1 MIMNTYQELFR
12 EYFDISDTATRK
24 CIVNLEDGEQEQLLT
39 ALSSKLYDMI
49 VSKVDNIDFGTIP
62 KSRGDITKVDGFENT
77 EKCLNIIRQL
87 VMEYRQD
94 PACVDTVITA
104 IQNVKDR
111 KGLFVKSFALSV
123 ELPMLLYNTTVLA
136 IEQSV
141 SFLIAV
147 CIVYIKD
154 PDIQGM
160 NAALD
165 KAAYNNAINN
175 LLFQQLALFNNGCKT
190 KEIDNLIDEL
200 IKNGGKIKE
209 CGEGYGSDYCPPQA
223 AVVRQEPAPDYYD
236 TPDTPAAGGDVDP
249 GYESINGSNEEDI
262 EPEDEL
268 EETAINLYFMDAG
281 IMEADE
287 ETINEFGVAGIAAV
301 AMAIPAGIALTLKA
315 VKALIK
321 VAIPFIRNLI
331 YFFINKRDK
340 IAEDFAIQAKFIEA
354 NAYKLQYSTNSNLDD
369 TKKEK
374 VIKKQLKIAKKLQA
388 MSNKIAVKNKRAEIE
403 AQKMAA
409 EDMKKIK
416 VEEIKDNVPAEIYD
430 KSALF

>member
-1 MIMNTYQELFR
+1 MIMNTYQKLFR
-12 EYFDISDTATRK
+12 ENFDISDEATRK

-49 VSKVDNIDFGTIP
+49 VAKVDHIDFGTIP
-62 KSRGDITKVDGFENT
+62 KSRGDITKVDGIENT
-77 EKCLNIIRQL
+77 EECLKIIRQL
-87 VMEYRQD
+87 VMEYRED
-94 PACVDTVITA
+94 PTCVDTVITA
-104 IQNVKDR
+104 IQNIKDR
-111 KGLFVKSFALSV
+111 KGLFVKSFALNV

-165 KAAYNNAINN
+165 KAAYNNAMSN
-175 LLFQQLALFNNGCKT
+175 LLFEQLTLFNNGCKS

-200 IKNGGKIKE
+200 IKNGGRIKE

-223 AVVRQEPAPDYYD
+223 AVQQPNDTASDYYD
-236 TPDTPAAGGDVDP
+236 SLAAGGDVDSS
-249 GYESINGSNEEDI
+249 YEPINGSNEEEI

-268 EETAINLYFMDAG
+268 EEAAINLFFMESGFEPEIDKETLQELG
-281 IMEADE
+281 I
-287 ETINEFGVAGIAAV
+287 GGIAAV

-321 VAIPFIRNLI
+321 VVIPFLRNLI

-340 IAEDFAIQAKFIEA
+340 LSEDLAIQAKFIEA

-369 TKKEK
+369 NKKEK
-374 VIKKQLKIAKKLQA
+374 VIQKQLKIAKKLQA
-388 MSNKIAVKNKRAEIE
+388 MSNKIAVKNSRAEAE
-403 AQKMAA
+403 SKKMVA

-430 KSALF
+430 KSVLF

>member
-77 EKCLNIIRQL
+77 ENCLSIIRQL

-104 IQNVKDR
+104 IQNIKDR

-190 KEIDNLIDEL
+190 KEIDSLIDEL

-223 AVVRQEPAPDYYD
+223 AVARQEPAPNYYD

-262 EPEDEL
+262 KPEDEL
-268 EETAINLYFMDAG
+268 EETKDGSLKESPAAI
-281 IMEADE
+281 
-287 ETINEFGVAGIAAV
+287 VAGAILAA
-301 AMAIPAGIALTLKA
+301 PAFVALTLKGI
-315 VKALIK
+315 KALMK
-321 VAIPFIRNLI
+321 VVIPFLRNVV

-340 IAEDFAIQAKFIEA
+340 TAEDLAIQAKFIEA

-369 TKKEK
+369 DKKEK
-374 VIKKQLKIAKKLQA
+374 VIQKQLKIAKKLQA

-403 AQKMAA
+403 AQKMAT
-409 EDMKKIK
+409 EDIKKAKIQD
-416 VEEIKDNVPAEIYD
+416 IKDNVPNEIYD
-430 KSALF
+430 KSVLF